1 MLKKMFKIT
10 GKDNKT
16 LKLIKSLKKKSNRK
30 EHGLFVAEGKRL
42 AHEALFYAGERVRM
56 VVITE
61 EFSKR
66 ETDFVQQISD
76 VCENIFVV
84 TNSAFDDISDT
95 DTPQGILAV
104 VEIADKVLPDLK
116 SAKSIVVLDGVS
128 EPGNM
133 GTVIRTAEALG
144 FDGFYIMKGSA
155 DIFGP
160 KTVRATMGSVFRM
173 KFKTDC
179 TLQDIKELKN
189 MDFTVIST
197 TPSGDTV
204 LEKMDI
210 PKKTAVVIG
219 NEANGVSEDILEA
232 SDLKV
237 RISMD
242 GLAESLN
249 AAVAAGIA
257 MHWIKNSSKKD

>member
-16 LKLIKSLKKKSNRK
+16 LKLIKSLKKKSNRT
-30 EHGLFVAEGKRL
+30 EQGLFVAEGKRL
-42 AHEALFYAGERVRM
+42 VCEALRYAGERVRM
-56 VVITE
+56 VVVTE
-61 EFSKR
+61 EFSER
-66 ETDFVQQISD
+66 EADFVQKAND
-76 VCENIFVV
+76 VCQNMFVV
-84 TNSAFDDISDT
+84 TNSAFDEISDT

-104 VEIADKVLPDLK
+104 VEMTEKVVPDLEN
-116 SAKSIVVLDGVS
+116 AKSIVVLDGIS

-144 FDGFYIMKGSA
+144 FDGLYIMRGSA
-155 DIFGP
+155 DIFGH

-173 KFKTDC
+173 SFKTDC
-179 TLQDIKELKN
+179 TIQDIKELKN
-189 MDFTVIST
+189 MGFTVIST
-197 TPSGDTV
+197 TPSGDTA
-204 LEKMDI
+204 LEKMDV

-219 NEANGVSEDILEA
+219 NEAHGVSGDVLTA
-232 SDLKV
+232 SDLNV

-249 AAVAAGIA
+249 AAVAAGIT
-257 MHWIKNSSKKD
+257 MHWIKNFSREN